1 MFRTLLKIYIER
13 FKHDPKFIDFSI
25 YLLLH
30 VLPFVE
36 RIKKCLTRIQTTNM
50 PENARMHVSMAP
62 GNSSKIVIA
71 SLMGKRN
78 P

>member
-1 MFRTLLKIYIER
+1 MFRTLLKTYIER

-36 RIKKCLTRIQTTNM
+36 RLK
-50 PENARMHVSMAP
+50 S
-62 GNSSKIVIA
+62 A
-71 SLMGKRN
+71 SLGYRLLRGHVKIHCQQTQPLVN
-78 P
+78 GHW